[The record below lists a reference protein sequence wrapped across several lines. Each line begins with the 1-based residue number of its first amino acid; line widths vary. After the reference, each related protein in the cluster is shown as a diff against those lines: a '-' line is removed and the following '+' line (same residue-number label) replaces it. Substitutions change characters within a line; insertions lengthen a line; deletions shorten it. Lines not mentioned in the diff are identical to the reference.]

1 MNGEHDMGELGEKE
15 LAYQKE
21 SDRLDAELKPKLT
34 DEFLSTL
41 LQAVRTHGWSGDYV
55 ETFQFVQEMFD
66 LAGKERPVPLEPF
79 QTW

>member
-1 MNGEHDMGELGEKE
+1 MGELSEKE
-15 LAYQKE
+15 LAYDRE
-21 SDRLDAELKPKLT
+21 SARLEAELKPKLT

-66 LAGKERPVPLEPF
+66 LAGKEPLGQLEPF
-79 QTW
+79 QVP